1 MKNEIIKY
9 FLICAFIIGSVQCL
23 NAQDLKANFK
33 KAQDDLIARTHER
46 LDLNEEPCAVVR
58 VSAANIYTYS
68 FEGNIIGDVVY
79 EAGEALVYMSEG
91 SRYITIKSNQFG
103 MMTVDFPYKLE
114 KRMAY
119 KLDLKIILAEDQK
132 TRTLVMPV
140 IGLGETT
147 SYGAMVGVV
156 KKTGVYAKV
165 KYNFLSFSK
174 DYECNN
180 QGVIAG
186 TDNYNSW
193 FTGENKIAR
202 FAVTAGLLQRLWK
215 PAYLYVGAGYGY
227 KRLGWELDS
236 GEWAENSDKTYK
248 GIEAEIGGIYRIKNF
263 ALSVGVQTNSFKYWE
278 ATVGLGIMF

>member
-1 MKNEIIKY
+1 MKKIILFA
-9 FLICAFIIGSVQCL
+9 FLSFMAFSL
-23 NAQDLKANFK
+23 NAQELQSEFETLL
-33 KAQDDLIARTHER
+33 DDIVGQRYER
-46 LDLNEEPCAVVR
+46 LDGNEEACAVLR
-58 VSAANIYTYS
+58 VSASDISKYKFS
-68 FEGNIIGDVVY
+68 GNIIGEIVY
-79 EAGEALVYMSEG
+79 EAGEAIIYMAAR
-91 SRYITIKSNQFG
+91 SRLITISSEKFG
-103 MMTVDFPYKLE
+103 TRDFEFPEKLQS
-114 KRMAY
+114 KMCYR
-119 KLDLKIILAEDQK
+119 LTLKVILSEDQK

-140 IGLGETT
+140 IGLGETM

-165 KYNFLSFSK
+165 KYNFQSL
-174 DYECNN
+174 DNNYECND

-236 GEWAENSDKTYK
+236 GEWAENTDKTYK
-248 GIEAEIGGIYRIKNF
+248 GIEAEVGGIYRIKNF
-263 ALSVGVQTNSFKYWE
+263 ALSAGVQTNSFKYWE
-278 ATVGLGIMF
+278 ATLGIGIMF